1 MGAICNKSVTF
12 YLLYSSQTLKKL
24 KAGNTKRWKGKEN
37 PLPKG
42 RAPTAKNEND
52 LEERSFVDEKPDG
65 NNKRRT

>member
-1 MGAICNKSVTF
+1 
-12 YLLYSSQTLKKL
+12 LKKL